1 MKSHENY
8 PRGNPRETCPEV
20 DGVVYSAEVYKIP
33 RVRMQV
39 EPTDKVSNVR
49 GNQRIDRNVN
59 TSKSL
64 VDED

>member
-1 MKSHENY
+1 MRTY

-49 GNQRIDRNVN
+49 GGGGGGKGLIEMSIQA
-59 TSKSL
+59 KAW
-64 VDED
+64 